1 MRSLLG
7 ERTEDTGKKVKF
19 RAQSLLG
26 PGGGGE

>member
-7 ERTEDTGKKVKF
+7 ERTEDTDKEVKF

-26 PGGGGE
+26 PGGGE